1 VKVGGR
7 YFERVRVLG
16 KGSFGI
22 VWEVNESATSSG
34 KSKSAKDF
42 KLALKCSMPA
52 NQKMLEACLLE
63 AEVLQQL
70 ALALPA
76 DVVAYNRVPQYVTHS
91 VSPSKAA
98 SAGNSPELFAEG
110 QSPPRVLVVMSKL
123 DGKPLD
129 QWLYG
134 IDENRIKT
142 IGMAEL
148 LNGPLPGGRL
158 ATRDLASAGATT
170 AALISQ
176 MAPVFM
182 ALAKIAYHRD
192 ISAHNFLIREAEEGK
207 EEFAVLDFGLAV
219 RSDSWQK
226 EYKTRNISGD
236 PRYFSPAAWMLMVYG
251 YKYLDAHPDPSFLEQ
266 YKFRMDHFS
275 FGVMALEVFFALW
288 KGPECEASGILG
300 AEQVHA
306 LSKARAAWRAFWT
319 DSVNFFQMFHTKGAS
334 TTRQTLARSQAI
346 TKYADKLKTLTQAL
360 HQAAK
365 CHQHGVVAAVLEISA
380 DLVDPRGSMKWQDL
394 TGLLRRAAGTPAAT
408 ARERR
413 GSSKESVPQ
422 SPLSGRP
429 ATSESPKTKRI
440 SRHTVS
446 FDDFVEEPNGGGRS
460 TPRTPPFYNNN
471 MPTRSYTFD
480 EATKITKL
488 QGRSWTVDE
497 AVSLTRGV
505 PEAMIG
511 WGSRASSPKDGSPKR
526 KEARDVKKFWQ

>member
-1 VKVGGR
+1 MNVGGCH
-7 YFERVRVLG
+7 FERVRVLG

-22 VWEVNESATSSG
+22 VWEVNESLASSG
-34 KSKSAKDF
+34 KSKLAKDF
-42 KLALKCSMPA
+42 TLALKCSMPA
-52 NQKMLEACLLE
+52 NQNMLEACLLE

-70 ALALPA
+70 AKALPA

-91 VSPSKAA
+91 VSPSSAA
-98 SAGNSPELFAEG
+98 SAGNSPDASSDG
-110 QSPPRVLVVMSKL
+110 QPPPRVLVVMSKL

-148 LNGPLPGGRL
+148 LNGPLPGGKL

-176 MAPVFM
+176 MAPVFT
-182 ALAKIAYHRD
+182 ALSKIAYHRD
-192 ISAHNFLIREAEEGK
+192 ISAHNFLIREAEEGR

-219 RSDSWQK
+219 RSGSWQTD
-226 EYKTRNISGD
+226 YKTRNISGD

-288 KGPECEASGILG
+288 KGPESEGSLG

-319 DSVNFFQMFHTKGAS
+319 DSVGFFQMFHTQGAS
-334 TTRQTLARSQAI
+334 TTRQTLARSQAM
-346 TKYADKLKTLTQAL
+346 TKYADKLRTLTQAL
-360 HQAAK
+360 QNAAK
-365 CHQHGVVAAVLEISA
+365 CHQHSEVAAVLAISA

-394 TGLLRRAAGTPAAT
+394 RGLLRRAAGTPAVT

-413 GSSKESVPQ
+413 GSSKETAPQ
-422 SPLSGRP
+422 SPRSGKP
-429 ATSESPKTKRI
+429 ATSESPKAKRI
-440 SRHTVS
+440 SRHSVS
-446 FDDFVEEPNGGGRS
+446 FDDFVEEPKGEGRT
-460 TPRTPPFYNNN
+460 TPRTPPFYNSN

-480 EATKITKL
+480 EATHITKL
-488 QGRSWTVDE
+488 QTRSWTVDE
-497 AVSLTRGV
+497 AVTLTRGV
-505 PEAMIG
+505 PEATIG
-511 WGSRASSPKDGSPKR
+511 WGSRVSSPKDGSSSR
-526 KEARDVKKFWQ
+526 KETREAKRFWS

>member
-1 VKVGGR
+1 VNVGGR
-7 YFERVRVLG
+7 HFERVRVLG

-22 VWEVNESATSSG
+22 VWEVNERSASSG
-34 KSKSAKDF
+34 KPKPHKDF
-42 KLALKCSMPA
+42 TLALKCSMPA

-70 ALALPA
+70 AQALPA
-76 DVVAYNRVPQYVTHS
+76 DVIAYNRVPQYVTHS
-91 VSPSKAA
+91 VSPS
-98 SAGNSPELFAEG
+98 SAGGNSPDASSDG
-110 QSPPRVLVVMSKL
+110 QPPPRVLVVMSKL

-176 MAPVFM
+176 MAPVFT

-192 ISAHNFLIREAEEGK
+192 ISAHNFLIREAEEGR

-219 RSDSWQK
+219 RSGSWHS

-266 YKFRMDHFS
+266 YKYRMDHFS

-288 KGPECEASGILG
+288 RGPESEVSGGLS

-319 DSVNFFQMFHTKGAS
+319 DSVGFFQMFHTKGAS
-334 TTRQTLARSQAI
+334 TTRQTLARSQAM
-346 TKYADKLKTLTQAL
+346 TKYADKLRTLTQAL
-360 HQAAK
+360 QHATK
-365 CHQHGVVAAVLEISA
+365 CHQHSVVAAVLAISA

-394 TGLLRRAAGTPAAT
+394 AGLLRRAERTPAVT

-413 GSSKESVPQ
+413 CTSKDTVPQ
-422 SPLSGRP
+422 SPISGRP
-429 ATSESPKTKRI
+429 ATSDSPQGKRI

-446 FDDFVEEPNGGGRS
+446 FDDFAEESKGGGRI
-460 TPRTPPFYNNN
+460 TPRTPPFYNSN
-471 MPTRSYTFD
+471 MPARSYTFD
-480 EATKITKL
+480 EATNITKL
-488 QGRSWTVDE
+488 QGRSWTVDD

-505 PEAMIG
+505 PEATIG
-511 WGSRASSPKDGSPKR
+511 WGSRVSSPKGGLL
-526 KEARDVKKFWQ
+526 

>member
-1 VKVGGR
+1 MNVGGR
-7 YFERVRVLG
+7 HFERVRVLG

-22 VWEVNESATSSG
+22 VWEVNEAPG
-34 KSKSAKDF
+34 KSKPAKSPDF
-42 KLALKCSMPA
+42 TLALKCSMPA

-70 ALALPA
+70 AMALPA

-91 VSPSKAA
+91 VSPSSA
-98 SAGNSPELFAEG
+98 SSSGNSPEASADG
-110 QSPPRVLVVMSKL
+110 QPPPRVLVVMSKL
-123 DGKPLD
+123 EGKPLD

-176 MAPVFM
+176 MAPVFT

-192 ISAHNFLIREAEEGK
+192 ISAHNFLIREAEEGR

-219 RSDSWQK
+219 RSGSWQN

-266 YKFRMDHFS
+266 YKYRMDHFS

-288 KGPECEASGILG
+288 KGPESEASRSLG

-319 DSVNFFQMFHTKGAS
+319 DSVGFFQMFHTKGAS
-334 TTRQTLARSQAI
+334 TTRQTLARSQAM
-346 TKYADKLKTLTQAL
+346 TKYADKLKNLTQAL
-360 HQAAK
+360 HQATK
-365 CHQHGVVAAVLEISA
+365 YNQHSVVATVLEISA

-394 TGLLRRAAGTPAAT
+394 TGLLRRAAGTPAIT

-413 GSSKESVPQ
+413 HSTKETVPH

-429 ATSESPKTKRI
+429 ALSESPKAKRI

-446 FDDFVEEPNGGGRS
+446 FDDFAEEPKGGGRT
-460 TPRTPPFYNNN
+460 TPRTPPFYNSG
-471 MPTRSYTFD
+471 MPARSYTFD
-480 EATKITKL
+480 EATQITKL

-505 PEAMIG
+505 PEATIG
-511 WGSRASSPKDGSPKR
+511 WGSRVSSPKDGSPKR
-526 KEARDVKKFWQ
+526 KEAREAKKFWS